1 MLHFKYLAC
10 ASALIAITTGGLA
23 QQAPAQPRSQ
33 PDKFPA
39 PGSAAIYKSGGDLDA
54 ALQQALA
61 QKMPLPLG
69 PVQVT
74 DRTSLNIVQR
84 NSANGPIAHKG
95 WAELHYIIDGSA
107 VAEVGGTIKPGT
119 EGDNA
124 VVTGAVEKRVKK
136 GDLVFVPGG
145 SLHHYKEVDG
155 HIRYYEIRFPD
166 VAGPASPTPARG
178 TPPPAAPAPGS
189 IGIFFSG
196 SELASALS
204 KAAKVDSA
212 EAVTPVLI
220 TDRFSVNEVMRG
232 KPGAALAHPGW
243 NEMQYI
249 LAGSGTMTTG
259 GAITGTG
266 AARMIQG
273 GIGHPVMPGDVM
285 IVPNGTP
292 HQWTA
297 VKPVTY
303 LEVRFPDAPPS
314 GP

>member
-1 MLHFKYLAC
+1 MRHLKYLAC
-10 ASALIAITTGGLA
+10 ASALIAMTTAGVT
-23 QQAPAQPRSQ
+23 QQAMPE
-33 PDKFPA
+33 KFPA
-39 PGSAAIYKSGGDLDA
+39 PGSAAIYKSGVDLIA

-61 QKMPLPLG
+61 QNTPLPLG

-107 VAEVGGTIKPGT
+107 VSEVGGTIKPGT
-119 EGDNA
+119 AGDNA
-124 VVTGAVEKRVKK
+124 VVTGAVAKRVKK

-166 VAGPASPTPARG
+166 VAGPVSPTPARG

-189 IGIFFSG
+189 IGIFISG
-196 SELASALS
+196 SELASALA
-204 KAAKVDSA
+204 KAARANSA

-220 TDRFSVNEVMRG
+220 TDRFSVNEVRRG

-243 NEMQYI
+243 NEMQYV

-266 AARMIQG
+266 TARMIQG
-273 GIGHPVMPGDVM
+273 GIHHPVKPGDVM
-285 IVPNGTP
+285 IVPDGTP

-297 VKPVTY
+297 VEPVTY
-303 LEVRFPDAPPS
+303 LEVRFPDAPPA
-314 GP
+314 GR

>member
-1 MLHFKYLAC
+1 MRHLKYLAC
-10 ASALIAITTGGLA
+10 ASALIAMTTAGLT
-23 QQAPAQPRSQ
+23 QQAPTQPRSQ
-33 PDKFPA
+33 PEKFPA
-39 PGSAAIYKSGGDLDA
+39 PGSAAIYKSAAGLDA

-124 VVTGAVEKRVKK
+124 VMTGAVEKRVKK

-166 VAGPASPTPARG
+166 VAGPVSEAPARG

-189 IGIFFSG
+189 IGIFISG
-196 SELASALS
+196 SELASALA
-204 KAAKVDSA
+204 KAAKADSA

-243 NEMQYI
+243 NEMQYV
-249 LAGSGTMTTG
+249 LEGRGTMTTG

-266 AARMIQG
+266 TARMIQG
-273 GIGHPVMPGDVM
+273 GISHPVKPGDVM
-285 IVPNGTP
+285 IVPDGTP

-297 VKPVTY
+297 AEPVTY